1 MVTTRG
7 IRNWANQ
14 LSRENTRFWIFIV
27 VFKITRTE
35 ILETSSLRDERNQ
48 SCIYEC
54 FLIPVRTLVR
64 EKRYGG
70 KKYLPGVTRSAM
82 PRSRAL
88 VATSTIRRKPLR
100 HHRNRCLFSSSS
112 SSASSFLL
120 ACSKRPRQSRSFRYT
135 APISSDSGMRR
146 FRVPFFSTASL
157 SWRPYD
163 RRQLVQVGWPE
174 ARIASW
180 SVLLSESQFFYY
192 TNGLASALISPFIDR

>member
-1 MVTTRG
+1 MEV
-7 IRNWANQ
+7 Q
-14 LSRENTRFWIFIV
+14 
-27 VFKITRTE
+27 
-35 ILETSSLRDERNQ
+35 
-48 SCIYEC
+48 
-54 FLIPVRTLVR
+54 
-64 EKRYGG
+64 
-70 KKYLPGVTRSAM
+70 YLPGVTRSAM

-146 FRVPFFSTASL
+146 FRVSFFSTASL
-157 SWRPYD
+157 SWRLYD
-163 RRQLVQVGWPE
+163 RRQPVQVGWPE

-180 SVLLSESQFFYY
+180 SVLLSGSRSLTIYKRFY
-192 TNGLASALISPFIDR
+192 LPALTSYFIDHQLEFFTYKVIKSFTFPYYFFSSIYRDC